1 VHVFFIFGVQGTPAA
16 VAVVVLVEEVVFVV
30 VGDGLLL
37 PVCSE
42 EVPIDT
48 RFMLTFCFAC
58 KFCFA
63 FEFAHAFFLL
73 VRRALSLRLL
83 TLPTGE

>member
-1 VHVFFIFGVQGTPAA
+1 MHVFFIFGVQGTPAA

-37 PVCSE
+37 CSD
-42 EVPIDT
+42 EVSIDT
-48 RFMLTFCFAC
+48 RFMLTFSFA
-58 KFCFA
+58 FELFFA
-63 FEFAHAFFLL
+63 FEFAHAFFVLA
-73 VRRALSLRLL
+73 RALAMLLL